1 MNAAQEYKIATIADI
16 LALSPD
22 QRVRCVADMAG
33 WVDMVNAAEKSGL
46 ARSEAI
52 LIWVDD
58 ELPPGTVSGAIL
70 NGVRFNL

>member
-1 MNAAQEYKIATIADI
+1 MTKQEYKIATLADI
-16 LALSPD
+16 LALTPD
-22 QRVRCVADMAG
+22 QRIRCVADMAG

-58 ELPPGTVSGAIL
+58 ELPPGTVSGAFL